1 MSKNLILSARW
12 RGKLPLL
19 ILVTILLPGLV
30 LGVFGLRALQADKFR
45 LAELMR
51 REQEEALGAI
61 RSGFAGRTR
70 AIGDAL
76 QRLVARPEIAS
87 GQWEDARR
95 ILTGHGHAR
104 SVPGRIIMISP
115 SGEFFYV
122 TEGFV
127 VLPDSPGRTDP
138 SPRKELREAERLEFA
153 LQRPVEAARA
163 YAAIAAGTAEPELRM
178 LALNALG
185 RCHFRQRNFEQAI
198 EAYRE
203 LVRRTP
209 EVLTRDTAV
218 LPLMAGL
225 QLGLAFEKLGKGPQA
240 VPELTAIYRDFLERR
255 WIVATESL
263 RFYASEYERAI
274 EGHCTPRDA
283 DPACTAYRTV
293 KTGKEQR
300 FSEIAELE
308 AVRRALLPTLTP
320 WQASESSED
329 RKIVWLPGPAS
340 LAVFVRSPPA
350 APDLGTREAVLFGSV
365 LGENTLLDLLRPG
378 NKTGLSI
385 RDDVRVRVESRDGK
399 VLLGAESPPRDF
411 FLEAKLGEGF
421 PDWKLTVFHDPAD
434 NIGQSL
440 SLRRNLYLL
449 LIGVLLFLLF
459 LGGFLIVRAVNR
471 EMEVV
476 RIKSDFVSLVS
487 HEFKSPIASIRTL
500 VERLQA
506 GSVKDPARMQLYFD
520 VVAGELQRLTRL
532 VNNVLDFSKI
542 EAGRKEYLFAETD
555 LARLAKDLVVTFEPL
570 ASQKGLRI
578 EAEIPPSLPPVRVDR
593 DGISQAILNLLDNAA
608 KYSEK
613 GTTLKVRLEPDTSF
627 LFVSVSDQGR
637 GIPAEDIPRIFLP
650 SYRNGDTGT
659 RRVAGAGL
667 GLSVVQHVMKSH
679 GGNVTVESR
688 VGEGSTFTLAIPLT
702 REPAAESGEAS

>member
-1 MSKNLILSARW
+1 
-12 RGKLPLL
+12 
-19 ILVTILLPGLV
+19 VV
-30 LGVFGLRALQADKFR
+30 LGIFGLRALQADKFR
-45 LAELMR
+45 LAQLMR
-51 REQEEALGAI
+51 REQEEALSAI
-61 RSGFAGRTR
+61 RNGFAGRTR

-76 QRLVARPEIAS
+76 QRHVARPEIAS
-87 GQWEDARR
+87 GQWEGARR
-95 ILTGHGHAR
+95 ILLGRVQADN
-104 SVPGRIIMISP
+104 VPGHIMLVRP

-127 VLPDSPGRTDP
+127 VLPDAPDRTDALP
-138 SPRKELREAERLEFA
+138 GKEFQEAERLEFL
-153 LQRPVEAARA
+153 LQRPGEAASA
-163 YAAIAAGTAEPELRM
+163 YAAIAAGTTEPELRL

-185 RCHFRQRNFEQAI
+185 RCHFRQRNYRQAL

-218 LPLMAGL
+218 LSLIAGL
-225 QLGLAFEKLGKGPQA
+225 QLGLAFEKLGKGAQA

-255 WIVATESL
+255 WIVSTATL
-263 RFYASEYERAI
+263 RFYSSEYETAI
-274 EGHCTPRDA
+274 EGYCGEHST
-283 DPACTAYRTV
+283 DPTCTAYRGV
-293 KTGKEQR
+293 KVGKEQR
-300 FSEIAELE
+300 LRKTAELE
-308 AVRRALLPTLTP
+308 AVRQALLPALTA
-320 WQASESSED
+320 WQTSEPSAG
-329 RKIVWLPGPAS
+329 RKTVWLPATAS
-340 LAVFVRSPPA
+340 LAVVVRSWLA
-350 APDLGTREAVLFGSV
+350 ARDHASEVVLLGSV
-365 LGENTLLDLLRPG
+365 LGEKMLLDLLQPG
-378 NKTGLSI
+378 NRSGFSI
-385 RDDVRVRVESRDGK
+385 RENARVRVESREGK
-399 VLLGAESPPRDF
+399 VLLGAGSRPPPASS
-411 FLEAKLGEGF
+411 LKQSLGEGL
-421 PDWKLTVFHDPAD
+421 PDWKLTLLPDPTD

-449 LIGVLLFLLF
+449 LTGVLMLLLF
-459 LGGFLIVRAVNR
+459 LGGFLIVRTVNR
-471 EMEVV
+471 EMDVV
-476 RIKSDFVSLVS
+476 RIKTDFVSLVS

-506 GSVKDPARMQLYFD
+506 GSVNEPARKQLYFD

-555 LARLAKDLVVTFEPL
+555 LAGLAKDLVVTFEPL

-578 EAEIPPSLPPVRVDR
+578 ESEIPPSLPPVRVDR
-593 DGISQAILNLLDNAA
+593 DSISQAILNLLDNAA
-608 KYSEK
+608 KHSEK
-613 GTTLKVRLEPDTSF
+613 GTTLKLRLEPDTSF
-627 LFVSVSDQGR
+627 LFVRVSDQGR

-688 VGEGSTFTLAIPLT
+688 VGQGSTFTLAIPLT
-702 REPAAESGEAS
+702 REPTAESGEAS